1 MYKLA
6 RKTQIILVTIGVIII
21 GICYYLYTKEEYVI
35 TEENNEENN
44 IEANKITE
52 EENIKTEEV
61 KSKIIVHVSGAVK
74 QEGVYELKENS
85 RVADA
90 IEKAGG
96 LREDAYID
104 NLNLAYKI
112 EDGTKI
118 HILTKAEYN
127 EKIKVSQ
134 ESNNNLTNENGIYVQ
149 KFNEESKNKDDFENN
164 KEEKV
169 NINKATQTE
178 LETLPGIGP
187 STAMKI
193 IEYRKENGE
202 FKTKED
208 LKNVSGIGEVKFKNI
223 QDKIVI

>member
-6 RKTQIILVTIGVIII
+6 RKTQIILVTIGIIVI

-35 TEENNEENN
+35 AEENNEENN
-44 IEANKITE
+44 IEASKITE

-61 KSKIIVHVSGAVK
+61 KSKIIVHVSGAVNK
-74 QEGVYELKENS
+74 EGVYELKENS

-104 NLNLAYKI
+104 NLNLAYTI

-149 KFNEESKNKDDFENN
+149 EFNEESKNKDDFENN

-208 LKNVSGIGEVKFKNI
+208 LKNVSVIGDVKFKNI

>member
-1 MYKLA
+1 MYKLT
-6 RKTQIILVTIGVIII
+6 RKTQIILVTIGIIVI

-35 TEENNEENN
+35 TEENNEGNNVEANN
-44 IEANKITE
+44 IIEK
-52 EENIKTEEV
+52 ENIKTEEV
-61 KSKIIVHVSGAVK
+61 KSKIIVHVSGAVNK
-74 QEGVYELKENS
+74 EGVYELKENS
-85 RVADA
+85 RVSDA

-96 LREDAYID
+96 LREDAYAD

-118 HILTKAEYN
+118 HILTKTEYN
-127 EKIKVSQ
+127 EKISQ
-134 ESNNNLTNENGIYVQ
+134 ESNNNSKNENDIYVQ
-149 KFNEESKNKDDFENN
+149 EFIEESKNKDDLENN